1 MNSICSQKL
10 SKLQRED
17 ADITAEWGIKPLDIP
32 MAVLFVL
39 DVNSA
44 WYFRLMLLLPYCFSA
59 FSYVSLDSFETSLRE
74 SFCESL
80 LLMILGSCFIIF
92 DGCFELFFYIAINH
106 FVLYKGLNVPL
117 LKLNVIYSKFLIF
130 RLVSIFMKKTM
141 SLNIGKVFLTQFIS
155 GPLTT
160 C

>member
-1 MNSICSQKL
+1 MNSIRSQKL

-59 FSYVSLDSFETSLRE
+59 FSYDSFETSLRE

-92 DGCFELFFYIAINH
+92 DGWFELFFYIAINH